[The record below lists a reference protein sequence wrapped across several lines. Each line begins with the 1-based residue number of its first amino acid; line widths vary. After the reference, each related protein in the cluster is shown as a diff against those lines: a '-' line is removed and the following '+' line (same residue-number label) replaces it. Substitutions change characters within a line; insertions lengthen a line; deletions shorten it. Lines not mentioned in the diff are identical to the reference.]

1 MRPGDRVCVVAV
13 LALTSLMMFRPPVRA
28 QSAEAEVLFRDGR
41 GLLKRGQLG
50 PGCDKLAASERLESS
65 VGTLLNLGDC
75 RERLGKLASAWAAFR
90 KAEAMA
96 QRTGGD
102 DKRKAEAGRRA
113 AALEPRLPNLV
124 IEVPHRVTGLAI
136 RRDDELIDPAQW
148 STGMPVDPGN
158 YAIVAEAPGFRP
170 WRTMVPVAANNRRQ
184 VITVPA
190 LEPAPAG
197 VTPAGV
203 TPAGAAP
210 TDAVGS
216 RAEPSPAV
224 DRTVPARGTW
234 STARQLSAGLAVAGA
249 VTLGAGA
256 YFGVH
261 ANDLKD
267 RANQRCPLVVCA
279 DSEGLRL
286 NDQAQTAALRA
297 NVLYVAGGAVVATA
311 IVMWLVG
318 APGETIV
325 APTGGD
331 HQLGVA
337 MAGQF

>member
-1 MRPGDRVCVVAV
+1 M
-13 LALTSLMMFRPPVRA
+13 LTLTSLMTFRPPVQA

-124 IEVPHRVTGLAI
+124 IEVSHPVNGLVI
-136 RRDDELIDPAQW
+136 RRDDEIIDPAQW

-158 YAIVAEAPGFRP
+158 YVIVAEAPGFRP
-170 WRTMVPVAANNRRQ
+170 WHTTAPVAANNRRQ
-184 VITVPA
+184 IITVPA
-190 LEPAPAG
+190 LEPAG

-203 TPAGAAP
+203 TPAGAALP

-216 RAEPSPAV
+216 RAAPSPAV
-224 DRTVPARGTW
+224 DRSASAREPARGTW
-234 STARQLSAGLAVAGA
+234 STARELSAGLAVAGA
-249 VTLGAGA
+249 ATLGAGA

-318 APGETIV
+318 APGETSVVPTV

-337 MAGQF
+337 LAGQF